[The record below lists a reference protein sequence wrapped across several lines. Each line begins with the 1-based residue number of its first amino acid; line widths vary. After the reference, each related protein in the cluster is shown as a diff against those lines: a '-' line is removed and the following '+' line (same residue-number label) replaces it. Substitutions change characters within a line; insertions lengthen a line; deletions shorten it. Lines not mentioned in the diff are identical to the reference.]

1 MRRTSAG
8 RRSRRWQ
15 CGGDA
20 DATAEGVEP
29 VPTGRGPGRLEGPL
43 LMPAEA
49 LRLVF
54 KES

>member
-29 VPTGRGPGRLEGPL
+29 VPTGRGPAAWGTIAHASGGSP
-43 LMPAEA
+43 
-49 LRLVF
+49 F
-54 KES
+54 GF